1 MNIPIVIKQLILDYY
16 HGLIHA
22 ERLDR
27 VHAQMLIQS
36 YIIFRPRALTS
47 IYYWLLLD

>member
-1 MNIPIVIKQLILDYY
+1 MKIPTVIQELILDYY

-27 VHAQMLIQS
+27 VHAEMLMKS

-47 IYYWLLLD
+47 IYYWLFLD

>member
-1 MNIPIVIKQLILDYY
+1 MKLPKVIIEIILNY
-16 HGLIHA
+16 HADLIHT
-22 ERLDR
+22 EKMER
-27 VHAQMLIQS
+27 VHAEMLMKS

>member
-1 MNIPIVIKQLILDYY
+1 MALPTVIKELILNY
-16 HGLIHA
+16 HAGIIHA

-27 VHAQMLIQS
+27 VHAEMLMKS
-36 YIIFRPRALTS
+36 YIIFRPRALTA